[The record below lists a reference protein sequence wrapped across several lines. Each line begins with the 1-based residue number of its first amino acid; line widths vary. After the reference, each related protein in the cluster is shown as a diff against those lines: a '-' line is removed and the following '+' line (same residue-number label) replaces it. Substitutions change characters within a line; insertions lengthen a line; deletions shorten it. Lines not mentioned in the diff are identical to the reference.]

1 MAEVSG
7 MIGVCTC
14 GTMALP
20 WNAAR
25 RLLGRSASSPDP
37 FFNHSCA
44 EIAFRHNSR
53 RINHGAF
60 EEGLDKINRIFRITG
75 IG

>member
-44 EIAFRHNSR
+44 EIAFRHN
-53 RINHGAF
+53 F
-60 EEGLDKINRIFRITG
+60 KGLTTIEKAGPLR
-75 IG
+75 